1 MSPWGVQI
9 SIIEPGLFKTAM
21 ANEER
26 NLEAVQDLWDRLSPE
41 TKVEYGEKSLEK
53 CKKLYRR
60 KYSQTVFLSGQ
71 WKVISPSLVLVLN
84 NFT

>member
-1 MSPWGVQI
+1 MSPWGVQV

-53 CKKLYRR
+53 CKKLYL
-60 KYSQTVFLSGQ
+60 FGQ

>member
-1 MSPWGVQI
+1 MSPWGVQV

-53 CKKLYRR
+53 CKKLYL
-60 KYSQTVFLSGQ
+60 QTVWAVES
-71 WKVISPSLVLVLN
+71 
-84 NFT
+84 NFALACFGFK